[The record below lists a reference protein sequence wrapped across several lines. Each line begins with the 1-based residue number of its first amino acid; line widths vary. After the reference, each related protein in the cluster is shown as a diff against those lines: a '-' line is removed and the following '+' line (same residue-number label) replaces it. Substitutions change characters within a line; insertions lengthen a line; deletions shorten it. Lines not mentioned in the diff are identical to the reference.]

1 MLRHFYLMRSFDVM
15 FPTAGGYDSRSK
27 LLWPLVFDCMKISII
42 LNIFSICLSIPYHG
56 SAVSKLGTV
65 KYLDVPVPNKRKIA
79 QTKYNFMS
87 EMPLF
92 VSDHL
97 KYHMGHPVLT
107 DPVDIFCKLIIT

>member
-65 KYLDVPVPNKRKIA
+65 KYLDIPVPNKLI
-79 QTKYNFMS
+79 
-87 EMPLF
+87 